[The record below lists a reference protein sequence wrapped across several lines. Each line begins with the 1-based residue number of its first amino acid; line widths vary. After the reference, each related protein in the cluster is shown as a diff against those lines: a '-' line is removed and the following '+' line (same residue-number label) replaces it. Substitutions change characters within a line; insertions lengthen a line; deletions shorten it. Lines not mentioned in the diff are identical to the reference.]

1 MSSLNHAAHLKDKED
16 FTTSHQ
22 ILPHDIYS
30 FYLSLFQF
38 QDETVT
44 QYESILHNVTI
55 ITDTTHFP
63 VIAPENLQFNDQLL
77 SLIKKSFKEI
87 AAIIQTY
94 HPHYSFN
101 VFLEHGEKNEN
112 LYKDLIIQLLNKDA
126 KLEDIAHN
134 NSIDT
139 DELIFLIINVYKPLF
154 VALRHAGIPE
164 DTTFADHHES
174 YCPFCGFLPDMAT
187 IVESKNNK
195 RFLHCALCE
204 CQWEF
209 KRVLCVNC
217 GNENTDTLGYYSYE
231 PDEKYRFDYC
241 NKCKTY
247 IKTIRITK
255 QNDESC
261 FDLTVENLITS
272 FLDAS
277 ALKMGYSRQ

>member
-1 MSSLNHAAHLKDKED
+1 MPSPEHTLHLKEYEQYIAL
-16 FTTSHQ
+16 HQ
-22 ILPHDIYS
+22 IFPTDVYS
-30 FYLSLFQF
+30 FYVSLFQL
-38 QDETVT
+38 QDETVAL
-44 QYESILHNVTI
+44 YESVLHTVKI
-55 ITDTTHFP
+55 ITDTSHYP
-63 VIAPENLQFNDQLL
+63 VVAPENLHFDDQIL
-77 SLIKKSFKEI
+77 SLIKKSFKEM
-87 AAIIQTY
+87 AAIIQNY
-94 HPHYSFN
+94 HPHYSFSVLLAN
-101 VFLEHGEKNEN
+101 CEKDEN
-112 LYKDLIIQLLNKDA
+112 LCKDLIILLLNKDA
-126 KLEDIAHN
+126 RLEEIAHH

-154 VALRHAGIPE
+154 VALRNAGIPE
-164 DTTFADHHES
+164 DTTFADHHEA
-174 YCPFCGFLPDMAT
+174 YCPFCGFFPDMAK
-187 IVESKNNK
+187 IVESKNNR

-209 KRVLCVNC
+209 KRVKCVTC

-247 IKTIRITK
+247 IKTIRISK
-255 QNDESC
+255 QHDESR